1 MAVLAWPSRKL
12 WPRHGKLS
20 TLEEGLVRDFSHFID
35 QRENSPDCSI
45 IDVDTIPQGATL
57 IGMSLAASASET
69 TRSAS
74 LSSVV
79 THEIERMVLTGELK
93 PGERIN
99 EQQLAQRFGVSRGPI
114 REAVRGLEGAGLA
127 RAVPNRGV
135 FVRRLSVTEVREL
148 YDIRAALFGLAG
160 RLMAERATPGEV
172 ARLED
177 MLAAMERAAERRD
190 FDAYYPLNLAFH
202 GMIVDGS
209 GSGTLAAQYRSFV
222 KALNLFRARSLVQG
236 GGLAVSNRE
245 HREMVRAIAARDPTW
260 AQEAHWRH
268 VASAKDR
275 LLAVV
280 RAEERDSDSRTTG
293 AAMGGY
299 GNVDAT

>member
-1 MAVLAWPSRKL
+1 MLD
-12 WPRHGKLS
+12 
-20 TLEEGLVRDFSHFID
+20 TLRNV
-35 QRENSPDCSI
+35 
-45 IDVDTIPQGATL
+45 
-57 IGMSLAASASET
+57 SLA
-69 TRSAS
+69 
-74 LSSVV
+74 SVV
-79 THEIERMVLTGELK
+79 AQEIERMVLTGELK

-99 EQQLAQRFGVSRGPI
+99 EQQLAARFGVSRGPI

-127 RAVPNRGV
+127 RSVPNRGV

-160 RLMAERATPGEV
+160 RLMAERATAAEV
-172 ARLED
+172 GRLDD
-177 MLAAMERAAERRD
+177 MLAAMERASERRD
-190 FDAYYPLNLAFH
+190 FDAYYPLNLEFH

-209 GSGTLAAQYRSFV
+209 GNGTLAAQYRSFV

-280 RAEERDSDSRTTG
+280 RAEQRENDQNGRTAGGST
-293 AAMGGY
+293 GGY
-299 GNVDAT
+299 EDADAT